1 MLLSHRHRY
10 LFVHIAKTGG
20 TSVRAVMR
28 QDRWLDP
35 LYWPG
40 FVCHRISRLCQHR
53 LGSMMPRH
61 APVLVAHEMLP
72 PTLFD
77 QLFKFSFVRNPWDRL
92 ASSYGHFRRER
103 QDLLR
108 RYRIGSFAE
117 FVDWILTVVPDT
129 TPRAALIHALRR
141 PQSEYLVDWDG
152 RLLVDFVGRYERLEE
167 DFRQVTDRLQ
177 LKGRKLPH
185 ERRSS
190 GKGDYRAMYTDA
202 LADRVG
208 QVYASDVSVFCY
220 RFDRRAA

>member
-1 MLLSHRHRY
+1 MLLSHRHRF
-10 LFVHIAKTGG
+10 LFVHIPKTGG
-20 TSVRAVMR
+20 TSIRSAMR

-35 LYWPG
+35 LFWPG
-40 FVCHRISRLCQHR
+40 ILCQHISRLCQHR

-61 APVLVAHEMLP
+61 APVLVAREMLP
-72 PTLFD
+72 PTLFG
-77 QLFKFSFVRNPWDRL
+77 QLFKFTFVRDPWDRL
-92 ASSYGHFRRER
+92 ASGYGHFRRER

-108 RYRIGSFAE
+108 EYRIGNFAE
-117 FVDWILTVVPDT
+117 FVDWILTVAPDT
-129 TPRAALIHALRR
+129 TPRAALIRALRR

-185 ERRSS
+185 ERRFSQR
-190 GKGDYRAMYTDA
+190 GDYRAMYTDA
-202 LADRVG
+202 LAERVG
-208 QVYASDVSVFCY
+208 QVYASDRSAFCY